1 MENRSCA
8 SSTTAFAPFQ
18 KAINIIEKLPLE
30 DQETLIDLIRQRIVE
45 RRRAEI
51 ASHAVE
57 TLQSVREGQAQI
69 GDLAD
74 LRHDLAAQLLDE
86 LAGCLGK
93 ESAQNYNFQLKIG
106 NFYEAR

>member
-8 SSTTAFAPFQ
+8 SSTTAFTPFQ
-18 KAINIIEKLPLE
+18 KAIDVIEELPLE

-51 ASHAVE
+51 ARHAVE
-57 TLQSVREGQAQI
+57 TLQSVREGQVQA
-69 GDLAD
+69 GDFAD
-74 LRHDLAAQLLDE
+74 LRRGLLDQILDE
-86 LAGCLGK
+86 LAGCLGE

-106 NFYEAR
+106 NSYESR